1 MGGTKTGSTRC
12 NHSAIDV
19 KKVPGTPKK
28 RSAATHKGQQHVLK
42 AHQFHK
48 LPQGGR
54 DAGWHPDISVFVF
67 DLVVLVWLRLT
78 FFMVRVL
85 GLSQK

>member
-1 MGGTKTGSTRC
+1 VQPLGNRC
-12 NHSAIDV
+12 KKSA
-19 KKVPGTPKK
+19 GYPKK
-28 RSAATHKGQQHVLK
+28 KKCRYPQGQQHVLK

-54 DAGWHPDISVFVF
+54 DVGWHPDISVFVF
-67 DLVVLVWLRLT
+67 DSVVLVWLRLT